1 MKVLEK
7 KYFSCFFDSASK
19 GKNSVH
25 IPQGG
30 NNATVKKKKKEK
42 KRRKPWPLAGISEWT
57 LKFVSSIFK
66 SREKFNSPRRENM
79 TKPLSHCWYTM
90 DH

>member
-30 NNATVKKKKKEK
+30 NNATVKKKKRKEK
-42 KRRKPWPLAGISEWT
+42 KEAMATCG
-57 LKFVSSIFK
+57 
-66 SREKFNSPRRENM
+66 
-79 TKPLSHCWYTM
+79 YQ
-90 DH
+90 

>member
-30 NNATVKKKKKEK
+30 NNATVKKKKK
-42 KRRKPWPLAGISEWT
+42 KRKEGSHGHLRVSSECT